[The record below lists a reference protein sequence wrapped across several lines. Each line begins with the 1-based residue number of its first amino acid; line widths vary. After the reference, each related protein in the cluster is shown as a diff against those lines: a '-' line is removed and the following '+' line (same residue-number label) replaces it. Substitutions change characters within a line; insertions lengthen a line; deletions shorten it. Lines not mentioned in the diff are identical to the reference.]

1 MAYFRDVMEVVA
13 TAVDAVGVLA
23 VVAGAVFATG
33 RFLLDR
39 RGEPGGSYRR
49 YRQDLGRAILL
60 GLEFLV
66 AGDIIRTVVV
76 APTLENV
83 VVLALIVLI
92 RTFLSMALELELEG
106 RWPWQ
111 RAEASPRPSAAP
123 QPPTSAGGE
132 PSQPP
137 RPTGPAV

>member
-1 MAYFRDVMEVVA
+1 MGGFRDAMEFIG
-13 TAVDAVGVLA
+13 TAVDAVGVFV
-23 VVAGAVFATG
+23 VVAGALVATG
-33 RFLLDR
+33 RFLFA
-39 RGEPGGSYRR
+39 GTAEPGGAYRR

-76 APTLENV
+76 SPTLENV
-83 VVLALIVLI
+83 IVLGLIVLI

-111 RAEASPRPSAAP
+111 RAEASSGPSAAP
-123 QPPTSAGGE
+123 PQTSVGGGLE
-132 PSQPP
+132 
-137 RPTGPAV
+137 RPAHPAGPA

>member
-1 MAYFRDVMEVVA
+1 MGYFRDVMEVIG
-13 TAVDAVGVLA
+13 TAVDAVGVFI
-23 VVAGAVFATG
+23 VVAGALFATV
-33 RFLLDR
+33 RFLLPGP
-39 RGEPGGSYRR
+39 GEPGGRYRR

-83 VVLALIVLI
+83 VVLGLIVLI

-111 RAEASPRPSAAP
+111 RVEVSPGPPAV
-123 QPPTSAGGE
+123 QPRTGGGGE
-132 PSQPP
+132 PA
-137 RPTGPAV
+137 GPA